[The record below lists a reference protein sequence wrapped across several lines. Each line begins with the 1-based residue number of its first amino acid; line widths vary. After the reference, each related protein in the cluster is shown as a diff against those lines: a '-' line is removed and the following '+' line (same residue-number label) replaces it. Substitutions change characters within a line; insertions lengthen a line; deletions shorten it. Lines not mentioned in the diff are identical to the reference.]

1 MSTKLWDEVAD
12 ILRVPKGGECVINI
26 TNSNGTT
33 SQFNIFNEKNNNHTH
48 LQNCL
53 DLATEVSTRAANTY
67 RRHRKDKGDMYIL
80 GNGKFPNG
88 KEGMYHLTNDPS
100 ILCHLTNVCSSAK
113 DYYLSLGLD
122 TSIDEM
128 REKQIHELHPA
139 MKHSFVSSVVI
150 SCNLLN
156 SFHVDVNDATR
167 TILTWITDTIHPDEK
182 WFFILPNVTRDN
194 QHALILQIEHG
205 LTIEFDSTTIFHC
218 STNEIKNNN
227 TKLCGIAFVCRK
239 D

>member
-1 MSTKLWDEVAD
+1 
-12 ILRVPKGGECVINI
+12 
-26 TNSNGTT
+26 
-33 SQFNIFNEKNNNHTH
+33 
-48 LQNCL
+48 
-53 DLATEVSTRAANTY
+53 
-67 RRHRKDKGDMYIL
+67 
-80 GNGKFPNG
+80 
-88 KEGMYHLTNDPS
+88 
-100 ILCHLTNVCSSAK
+100 
-113 DYYLSLGLD
+113 
-122 TSIDEM
+122 
-128 REKQIHELHPA
+128 

-150 SCNLLN
+150 SCNLFN

-167 TILTWITDTIHPDEK
+167 AILTWITDTIHPDEK

-218 STNEIKNNN
+218 SSNEIKNKN